1 MIKASYEYGDYHV
14 KIILYEKQKLLSY
27 KMYRED
33 SLIFDHIFKDAAIS
47 ALIKAT
53 AALSEDVK
61 KGVIV
66 KE

>member
-33 SLIFDHIFKDAAIS
+33 SLISDPIFKDAAIS

>member
-14 KIILYEKQKLLSY
+14 KIILYEKLLSY